1 MREEFENNNIENN
14 NLENNNIENSN
25 IENSNLENSN
35 INQEDEIVEE
45 IPFTP
50 DTSSKQ
56 GFNNDFTTNRNN
68 FENVA
73 EENNNQE
80 NSQVYENNNYSN
92 QNYEN
97 IDNSYSN
104 ENQGYENID
113 NSYSNNENQSYEN
126 INDNYSS
133 NSNQHYENINN
144 NYTSPENQ
152 GFNNNYQNQYS
163 QNNNYQQ
170 QANDFNSNHV
180 NEERVFNEHIKRNIK
195 KKKSGI
201 AKRIFVIMT
210 SAALFGVV
218 AGASMIGVTKLAYN
232 TGVLPKGGNTVIGRA
247 VDETSKQVKLNTVA
261 ANSTTQSIS
270 SSSSDVSA
278 IVEKAMPSVV
288 AINAETTVSQ
298 RGWFGESQTY
308 KTPTSGSGIIIGEN
322 DEELLI
328 VTNNHVVQDTNKLSV
343 VFIDQKEVKAT
354 VKGGDSDNDL
364 AVIAVKLSDLTQET
378 RDKIALASIGNSDAL
393 KVGQGVVAIG
403 NALGYGQSV
412 TVGYVSALNREV
424 KTDDGDSRKF
434 IQTDAAINPGN
445 SGGALLNM
453 NGEVIGINSVKYSS
467 TQVEGMGYA
476 IPITAV
482 QDIITELSNKPTRTV
497 VSDEEQGTL
506 GIQAQNIDESIS
518 KAYDIPKGVYIY
530 KIVPDSAA
538 SKSELRE
545 KDIITKINE
554 EKIENYEQLK
564 EALSYYKAGDT
575 ITVTINR
582 LRDSE
587 YQEEKIEIKLGSKSD
602 LTR

>member
-25 IENSNLENSN
+25 IENSNLNNNLESSN

-45 IPFTP
+45 IPFTS

-56 GFNNDFTTNRNN
+56 GFNNDFTMSRNN
-68 FENVA
+68 FESSSQ
-73 EENNNQE
+73 ENNNQ
-80 NSQVYENNNYSN
+80 VYESNNSN
-92 QNYEN
+92 QNYENIDNSYPNSESQSYEN

-104 ENQGYENID
+104 ENQSYENID
-113 NSYSNNENQSYEN
+113 NNYSNENQSYEN
-126 INDNYSS
+126 INNT
-133 NSNQHYENINN
+133 
-144 NYTSPENQ
+144 YTSPENQ
-152 GFNNNYQNQYS
+152 GFNNNYQ
-163 QNNNYQQ
+163 Q
-170 QANDFNSNHV
+170 QANDFSSNHA
-180 NEERVFNEHIKRNIK
+180 NEERAFNEHIKRNIK

-247 VDETSKQVKLNTVA
+247 VDETSKQVKLNTVV

-602 LTR
+602 LTRQ